1 MKKKTIINRLK
12 QSRFLYASFLSISLV
27 FLLPLFSSAAD
38 PIAIVKTGVLNDANN
53 NSCGDVGETIT
64 YTFTVTNTGETPLT
78 GVSISDPLLEAPNP
92 VVPISFIG
100 GDANGDQSLD
110 PNETWTFTA
119 DYVLTQADI
128 DAELVENQALVIANN
143 CRETS
148 ELWGENGELW
158 DPQNSELRDFS
169 DVGYMSGDVPIPDWP
184 VGVDVT
190 DFGAIP
196 NDGIDDSQAFIDAIA
211 ACPDNQAVFVPKGT
225 FRIKQ
230 KMEITRANVVLR
242 GEDMYETILY
252 FPLYLT
258 ELYPG
263 PGNPTASGA
272 FIDASNTS
280 QIGVESLSFEF
291 REQMKGNHW
300 EFRGADAIRYSQV
313 QDCWVRNVYIK
324 NADHC
329 ITLTG
334 NRTSRVSVLNIK
346 LDQYIGRPDIYSG
359 SQALVPFGVVGHVGI
374 GIADVNHV
382 LIHDVEFTGWWWHYI
397 DILGNPTNSV
407 VSRMKG
413 HYFSYNRHSQGGR
426 NNLYTE
432 AHSGVGRT
440 ISGALNPSD
449 ETYWNVDADVNIP
462 SRYTDPNLSSGNIFV
477 GAETGKPDLKTSDFW
492 IENLDQNCI
501 YPQNMYLA
509 QLEYFSKP
517 LPEDGPAPIPSP
529 YDQNVV
535 QILATDDHGAPGAS
549 PNPTSR
555 TINLSEV
562 YLKFDLAPL
571 ELSGVARAR
580 LKIRTE
586 KVLNTPI
593 TIAAY
598 SLADDSWTQETLT
611 LSNQPADG
619 PEITAL
625 DITEE
630 SREQWYEFDVTD
642 FVRDQWQGDQTVSI
656 HLLKTAGSGTNSNM
670 YTRDFGSGPRLII
683 EQSQV
688 LPTPV
693 APTGLQTTSH
703 EGYIELDWDQ
713 HPDSANITY
722 SIYRRE
728 EGNPYSGYPI
738 AMGLTESHFND
749 VDYYE
754 ENKES
759 SDVPAGITFYYVVV
773 AVNKAF
779 VESDPSAEQTGSSL
793 DTTPPDP
800 PQRLAAKP
808 GDQQIRLSWRDA
820 RTVDF
825 ASYSIYRTQT
835 PGVYDFSMPL
845 VSGLTDNSYVDTDV
859 TNGNTYYYVVIEI
872 DRSGNESQPSAE
884 NSATP
889 SANIVALYDFNSS
902 SSTSNITHPYTTA
915 TDLGEGGGLSTQY
928 ETRAAGVRGN
938 PIPSLTWSRQNTNNA
953 TILDNDYLSFTVTV
967 DAGTLNFQRLHIDSR
982 GANFHLFS
990 SQTGFTNI
998 NDAIT
1003 QEASPGGEFTRH
1015 IISLSSMASAST
1027 STSIEFRLYF
1037 ASTVDFGQ
1045 TYVDNIILYAE
1056 TTGLPPVS
1064 PGAQIN
1070 SVTKPRDQ
1078 IALPTRKQT
1087 AIREISSVPTL
1098 SENYDPGK
1106 FCQPIPSSTPP
1117 ERISWMGSLPDRQ
1130 IRKASTGS
1138 PSPGS
1143 SQLLAVQSTSVS
1155 DLSGTAVDNDTPT
1168 IIQLCSTNN
1177 GSTLH
1182 IENITLQLV
1191 PQGTNLYQGQAIV
1204 LVQDENGNPVANADV
1219 TASFAGSLS
1228 ETLNATTNAN
1238 GEAIFGSASN
1248 KSGHCFDFSFCVSDI
1263 SHASFSYDSNLNEV
1277 TCRGM
1282 GMAAENSLSID
1293 AYVYLE
1299 GATLLSSGTPSHTL
1313 PMHTSLN
1320 DARVL
1325 PGQFFETPPAGNVY
1339 SAPEQPYQS
1348 APWNYCGNEG
1358 SLYDSGGN
1366 LATADAGYPATVV
1379 DWVLLSLRADVNN
1392 PENPICQTAA
1402 LLHEDGRIEVIG
1414 GFNYCEVDP
1423 SQSYYLVVEHR
1434 NHLLIMSPQPLS
1446 IVNGVIS
1453 YDFRSNQ
1460 SYLND
1465 PYGGGSYVGQK
1476 EFSPGLFC
1484 MYAGNG
1490 DQTERNSSD
1499 TDINASDFLHW
1510 LNSGSILRT
1519 YQASDFNMDGELS
1532 TFDREVLFI
1541 NVPKVTSVPR
1551 E

>member
-1 MKKKTIINRLK
+1 MAIINRPK
-12 QSRFLYASFLSISLV
+12 KNRYLYTSFLPLSLLL
-27 FLLPLFSSAAD
+27 LLPLFSSAAD
-38 PIAIVKTGVLNDANN
+38 PIAIVKTGVLNDGNN
-53 NSCGDVGETIT
+53 NDCGDVGETIT

-78 GVSISDPLLEAPNP
+78 EVNISDPLLEAPNP
-92 VVPISFIG
+92 VVPIIFTG

-128 DAELVENQALVIANN
+128 DAELVENQALAIANN

-169 DVGYMSGDVPIPDWP
+169 DVGYMSGDVSIPDWP

-190 DFGAIP
+190 NFGAIP

-230 KMEITRANVVLR
+230 KIEITRANVVLR

-258 ELYPG
+258 EIYPG

-300 EFRGADAIRYSQV
+300 EFRGADAIRYEQV
-313 QDCWVRNVYIK
+313 QDSWVRNVYIK

-334 NRTSRVSVLNIK
+334 NNTSRVSVLNIK
-346 LDQYIGRPDIYSG
+346 LDQYVGRPDIYSG

-407 VSRMKG
+407 ISRMKG

-426 NNLYTE
+426 YNLYTE
-432 AHSGVGRT
+432 AHSGVGNT
-440 ISGALNPSD
+440 ITGALNPSD

-462 SRYTDPNLSSGNIFV
+462 SRYTDPNLSTGNIFV
-477 GAETGKPDLKTSDFW
+477 GAQTGKPDRKMNDFW
-492 IENLDQNCI
+492 IENLDQDCI

-509 QLEYFSKP
+509 QLDYFNKP
-517 LPEDGPAPIPSP
+517 LPEAGPAPIPSP

-535 QILATDDHGAPGAS
+535 QILATDDHEAPS
-549 PNPTSR
+549 SSSNPTSR

-562 YLKFDLAPL
+562 YLKFDLTPL

-598 SLADDSWTQETLT
+598 SLEDDSWTQETLT
-611 LSNQPADG
+611 LSNQPTDG
-619 PEITAL
+619 PELASL

-630 SREQWYEFDVTD
+630 SRDQWYEFDVTD

-688 LPTPV
+688 LPTPI
-693 APTGLQTTSH
+693 APTGLQTTSQ
-703 EGYIELDWDQ
+703 EGYIGLDWDQ

-738 AMGLTESHFND
+738 ATGLTESQFND
-749 VDYYE
+749 VDYFE

-759 SDVPAGITFYYVVV
+759 SDVPADRTFYYVVV

-779 VESDPSAEQTGSSL
+779 VESAPSAEQTGSSL
-793 DTTPPDP
+793 DATPPTP

-808 GDQQIRLSWRDA
+808 GNQRIELSWRDA

-825 ASYSIYRTQT
+825 ASYSVFRTET
-835 PGVYDFSMPL
+835 PGSYDFSMPL
-845 VSGLTDNSYVDTDV
+845 ASGLTDNSYVDTDV
-859 TNGNTYYYVVIEI
+859 TNGITYYYVVTEI
-872 DRSGNESQPSAE
+872 DQSGNESQPSAE

-889 SANIVALYDFNSS
+889 SANIVALYDFNGS

-915 TDLGEGGGLSTQY
+915 SDLSSGSGLSTQY
-928 ETRAAGVRGN
+928 ETRAAGERGN
-938 PIPSLTWSRQNTNNA
+938 PIPSLTWSRQNTNNG

-967 DAGTLNFQRLHIDSR
+967 DAGMLNFQRLHVDSR
-982 GANFHLFS
+982 SANFYLFS
-990 SQTGFTNI
+990 SQTGFTDI

-1003 QEASPGGEFTRH
+1003 QESSSGEEFTRH
-1015 IISLSSMASAST
+1015 IISLSSMAPAS
-1027 STSIEFRLYF
+1027 SPTSIEFRLYF
-1037 ASTVDFGQ
+1037 ASTVNFGQ

-1064 PGAQIN
+1064 PGAQVN
-1070 SVTKPRDQ
+1070 AVTKPQDQ
-1078 IALPTRKQT
+1078 LALPTRRRT
-1087 AIREISSVPTL
+1087 LIREINTRATSSEKT
-1098 SENYDPGK
+1098 DPEK
-1106 FCQPIPSSTPP
+1106 YCQPVPASTPP
-1117 ERISWMGSLPDRQ
+1117 EFISWMGSQPNRQ
-1130 IRKASTGS
+1130 RLSKTIKNPSTRPQTSGS
-1138 PSPGS
+1138 P
-1143 SQLLAVQSTSVS
+1143 QLLAFQSASVS
-1155 DLSGTAVDNDTPT
+1155 DLSGTAIDNDLPT
-1168 IIQLCSTNN
+1168 IIQLCSATS
-1177 GSTLH
+1177 GSSVH
-1182 IENITLQLV
+1182 VGNITLQLI
-1191 PQGTNLYQGQAIV
+1191 PQGPNLYQGQATV
-1204 LVQDENGNPVANADV
+1204 LVLDENGNPVANANV
-1219 TASFAGSLS
+1219 TASFSGSLN
-1228 ETLNATTNAN
+1228 ETQSLTTNAN
-1238 GEAIFGSASN
+1238 GEVVFESTASKN
-1248 KSGHCFDFSFCVSDI
+1248 GRCFDFSFCVSDI

-1299 GATLLSSGTPSHTL
+1299 GATLLSSGSAQDHAV

-1320 DARVL
+1320 DARIL
-1325 PGQFFETPPAGNVY
+1325 PGQYFETPATY
-1339 SAPEQPYQS
+1339 STPDQPYQA
-1348 APWNYCGNEG
+1348 APWNYCGKEG

-1366 LATADAGYPATVV
+1366 LATADAGYPTTVV
-1379 DWVLLSLRADVNN
+1379 DWVLLSLRAEVNDAIS
-1392 PENPICQTAA
+1392 PTCQTAA
-1402 LLHEDGRIEVIG
+1402 LLHEDGRIEVVG

-1423 SQSYYLVVEHR
+1423 TQSYYLVVEHR
-1434 NHLLIMSPQPLS
+1434 NHLIVMSPQPLS
-1446 IVNGVIS
+1446 IVDGVIS

-1476 EFSPGLFC
+1476 EFSPGLFG

-1490 DQTERNSSD
+1490 DQMAQSSSD

-1510 LNSGSILRT
+1510 LNTGSLIRT
-1519 YQASDFNMDGELS
+1519 YHVSDLNMDGEVS
-1532 TFDREVLFI
+1532 TFDREVLFN